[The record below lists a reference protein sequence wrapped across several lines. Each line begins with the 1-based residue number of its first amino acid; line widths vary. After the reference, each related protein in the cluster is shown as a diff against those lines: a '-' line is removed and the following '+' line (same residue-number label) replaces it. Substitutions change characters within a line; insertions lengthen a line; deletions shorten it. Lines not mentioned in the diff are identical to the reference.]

1 MNHFVKTVLPTYRH
15 DPCADEVIEPLRM
28 NFISLT
34 DYHLTADKP
43 PTGDSLSKPKLF
55 LIAELHGRDTAE
67 TVETVLL
74 RRTDSTVSA

>member
-1 MNHFVKTVLPTYRH
+1 
-15 DPCADEVIEPLRM
+15 M
-28 NFISLT
+28 NFVSQT

-43 PTGDSLSKPKLF
+43 PTGDSLPKPKSS
-55 LIAELHGRDTAE
+55 LIAELHGRHTAE